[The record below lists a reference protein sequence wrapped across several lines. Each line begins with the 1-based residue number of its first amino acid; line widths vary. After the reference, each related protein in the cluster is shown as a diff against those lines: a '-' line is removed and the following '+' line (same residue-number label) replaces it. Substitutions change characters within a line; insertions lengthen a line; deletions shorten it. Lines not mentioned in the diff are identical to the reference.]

1 MLSRRDKIIIGCVSV
16 LIALIIGG
24 MIAVIV
30 VETHRLTYT
39 GSPLWN
45 LNVTPAPLPTG
56 PKTCLPLP
64 QCP

>member
-1 MLSRRDKIIIGCVSV
+1 MLSRRDKIIIISTSV
-16 LIALIIGG
+16 LITLLLGG
-24 MIAVIV
+24 VIAVVV
-30 VETHRLTYT
+30 VETQRQTYT
-39 GSPLWN
+39 GSPLFN